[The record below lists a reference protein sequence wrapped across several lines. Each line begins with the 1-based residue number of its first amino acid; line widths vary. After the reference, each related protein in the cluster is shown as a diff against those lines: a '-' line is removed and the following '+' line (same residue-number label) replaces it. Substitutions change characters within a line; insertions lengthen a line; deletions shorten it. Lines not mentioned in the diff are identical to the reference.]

1 MKSFIPTSCD
11 PYWEEA
17 DWLPPW
23 YILDR
28 WCQRDEACIQAKLQ
42 ALLSACERGDVQ
54 YRRSDGKTYDDPVH
68 ELSSRGKLLIHRQSF
83 NQWCTALEGETPLAG
98 GMPAMVAPA
107 VPSWA
112 HQHRIQAPT
121 AWATVSE
128 SEPSV
133 VGISTPVENAK
144 TEATAPEADAPD
156 ADGDLP
162 VEELRKRAVTADD
175 IIHAF
180 RVKPDSHQNHKWW
193 TERFTNPNRYKKILT
208 ARVQKG
214 KASRGGQHFPS
225 WWNPFLIAS
234 WLIAERHMPRERVLR
249 ILQQSF
255 PEFAINDHL
264 L

>member
-1 MKSFIPTSCD
+1 MKSFNPTSCD
-11 PYWEEA
+11 PYWEEV

-68 ELSSRGKLLIHRQSF
+68 ELSTRGKLLINRQSF
-83 NQWCTALEGETPLAG
+83 NQWCSALEGKTPLAG
-98 GMPAMVAPA
+98 GMPAVVAPA

-121 AWATVSE
+121 ARATVFE

-133 VGISTPVENAK
+133 VAISTPVKNAK
-144 TEATAPEADAPD
+144 TEAMASEADAPD
-156 ADGDLP
+156 SDGDLP

-175 IIHAF
+175 IIQTLSL
-180 RVKPDSHQNHKWW
+180 K
-193 TERFTNPNRYKKILT
+193 T
-208 ARVQKG
+208 AKSG
-214 KASRGGQHFPS
+214 CFSRGSPAALRRISPGKRPRKRARRQSEPLCMVE
-225 WWNPFLIAS
+225 PAGIEPAS
-234 WLIAERHMPRERVLR
+234 ARLP
-249 ILQQSF
+249 
-255 PEFAINDHL
+255 
-264 L
+264 